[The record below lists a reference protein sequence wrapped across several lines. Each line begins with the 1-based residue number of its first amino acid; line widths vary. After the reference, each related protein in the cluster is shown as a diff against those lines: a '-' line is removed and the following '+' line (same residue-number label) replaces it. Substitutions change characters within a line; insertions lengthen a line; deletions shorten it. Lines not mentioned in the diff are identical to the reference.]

1 MAMMTVN
8 LAILIAG
15 LFCFG
20 SSLANSGIEMLRQ
33 NFVLYLVEKVLRV
46 LVNDEEANLI
56 NS

>member
-15 LFCFG
+15 LCFG

-46 LVNDEEANLI
+46 LVNDEEANLF